1 MRRYEG
7 RVVIVTGAA
16 RGLGRA
22 MAERFAAEGASLA
35 LCDVVP
41 DVEHITGEALGAGGQ
56 AVTGMTVDVTDP
68 DAVHG
73 FVDRVMADQ
82 GRIDVLVNNAAVAA
96 DGRVEQLGADGWGRV
111 VDVAL
116 NGGFHCTAAVVPHMR
131 EAGYGRILSVSSMC
145 RNGCFGA
152 ANYSAAKAGLVGL
165 TRTVALE
172 TARHGITANV
182 VAPGPFEAPMLGQ
195 IPRAAAD
202 RLVGMVPMRRP
213 GRPEELADA
222 AAFLCAEQAGF
233 ITGAVL
239 AVDGG
244 AGLLGGAG

>member
-35 LCDVVP
+35 LCDIAP
-41 DVEHITGEALGAGGQ
+41 DIEGAARDITLGVTGNGGQ
-56 AVTGMTVDVTDP
+56 TVTGMNVDVTDP

-73 FVDRVMADQ
+73 LVDRVMAEH

-96 DGRVEQLGADGWGRV
+96 EGRVEQLGADGWGRV

-116 NGGFHCTAAVVPHMR
+116 NGGFHCTSAVVPHMR
-131 EAGYGRILSVSSMC
+131 EAGYGRILAVSSMC

-165 TRTVALE
+165 ARTVALE
-172 TARHGITANV
+172 TARHGITSNV

-202 RLVGMVPMRRP
+202 QI
-213 GRPEELADA
+213 GRAH
-222 AAFLCAEQAGF
+222 
-233 ITGAVL
+233 V
-239 AVDGG
+239 
-244 AGLLGGAG
+244 